1 MAEALQICPNDHPPF
16 PAVCVGFAA
25 ALEALGYS
33 VTTVFLAPARGGV
46 DVPGRRYM
54 ARDALPPLA
63 AKRPFAVVLTHRY
76 KGYRAGCAVDSRLQI
91 SLAHDFGMLRG
102 WRRRLPARLT
112 RKRVAFAGV
121 STAVAED
128 LARDAGRPCATLP
141 NPVDP
146 VALQEQALD
155 RTEARRVLGLAAD
168 GYCIGVVGRLHW
180 WKRPAFAVEGF
191 QRALA
196 ELGGDAQLAF
206 VGSGEEAKRLRQGP
220 NIVLAGFVPEA
231 RRHLRAFDVV
241 LSTSTEREAFGMS
254 LVEALAAGVPVVCAD
269 QPGPREAT
277 GGCARYFDSNDP
289 DALAAALVA
298 ARREGD
304 SAAAGHQ
311 HVVRNLSP
319 AVVAE
324 RLRKLLPAPP

>member
-16 PAVCVGFAA
+16 PAVCAGFAT
-25 ALEALGYS
+25 ALEVLGYS
-33 VTTVFLAPARGGV
+33 ATTVYLAPARGGV
-46 DVPGRRYM
+46 EAPGRRYVS
-54 ARDALPPLA
+54 RRALPALA
-63 AKRPFAVVLTHRY
+63 ATGPFAVVLTHRY
-76 KGYRAGCAVDSRLQI
+76 KGYRAGCAVDSRAQI

-102 WRRRLPARLT
+102 WRRRLAARLG
-112 RKRVAFAGV
+112 RKRVAFAAV

-141 NPVDP
+141 NPIDHA
-146 VALQEQALD
+146 ALREGLLD
-155 RTEARRVLGLAAD
+155 RAEARRALGLAAE
-168 GYCIGVVGRLHW
+168 GYHIGVVGRLHW

-196 ELGGDAQLAF
+196 ALGNDAQLVF
-206 VGSGEEAKRLRQGP
+206 VGSGEEAQRLRHGP
-220 NIVLAGFVPEA
+220 NVVLAGFVPEA
-231 RRHLRAFDVV
+231 RRCLRAFDVV
-241 LSTSTEREAFGMS
+241 LSTSTAREAFGMS
-254 LVEALAAGVPVVCAD
+254 LVEALAADVPVVCAD

-277 GGCARYFDSNDP
+277 GGCARYFDGNDP

-304 SAAAGHQ
+304 SAAAGHR

-319 AVVAE
+319 DATAE
-324 RLRKLLPAPP
+324 RLRKLLPALP